1 MTVYADVLFL
11 VNFSLDYVT
20 LYITGRL
27 MSHSSSALRMTAAAA
42 AGATFAVSALVF
54 DMKGAFYV
62 LSSAAVT
69 FLMCVCAY
77 KRAGL
82 VGYLIS
88 SILLF
93 SVGTAIGGAVSAI
106 CSLGAGYRGA
116 LEADRNG
123 DATVFAVAAAA
134 TLLTAISV
142 KAAKKRCITDK
153 RLVRLTIDGGS
164 LTLDAL
170 ADSGS
175 FVKDPLSGYPVL
187 IVRADAIKAI
197 LPVAVYEAAKNE
209 STDVTKLEARDMA
222 RVRMIPV
229 SGVSGNS
236 ILLGYRP
243 DSASVEMKNGHFRE
257 ISCFLA
263 LSHEK
268 NRFGGCDAII
278 PSELI

>member
-27 MSHSSSALRMTAAAA
+27 MSHSSSTLRMIAAAA

-77 KRAGL
+77 KRAGF

-88 SILLF
+88 AVLLF

-106 CSLGAGYRGA
+106 CSLGVGYRGA
-116 LEADRNG
+116 LEADPNA
-123 DATVFAVAAAA
+123 DAAVFAVAAAA
-134 TLLTAISV
+134 TLLTSISV
-142 KAAKKRCITDK
+142 KVAKKRCITVK
-153 RLVRLTIDGGS
+153 RLVRLTIDGSS

-175 FVKDPLSGYPVL
+175 FVKEPLSGYPVL
-187 IVRADAIKAI
+187 IVRADALKAI
-197 LPVAVYEAAKNE
+197 LPAAVYEAAKSE
-209 STDVTKLEARDMA
+209 KTDVTELDARDMT
-222 RVRMIPV
+222 RVRLLPV
-229 SGVSGNS
+229 SGVSGNA

-243 DSASVEMKNGHFRE
+243 DSASVETKKGRFRE

-263 LSHEK
+263 LSREK
-268 NRFGGCDAII
+268 NSFGGCDAII